1 MTASNQLDRA
11 LLAKLLRKRHDV
23 ITRSQSARCGM
34 SDRAL
39 LYRIRPDGPW
49 QRLLPGV
56 YLARTGEPTTDQ
68 REMATLLYAGSGSVI
83 TAFAAMR
90 RLGLKAPRA
99 TGIDVIDVLVPMS
112 RQRKSVSFLRL
123 HRTTRMPEYFCVS
136 GPIRFVMAA
145 RAVADAARQSAN
157 WRDVRALVAGSVQA
171 DWCRTRDLTA
181 ELDEGPRQGSAWLR
195 RVLAEVADGVRSGAE
210 GDFRDLVIRA
220 GLPKPMFNARLYA
233 GNVLIAVA
241 DAWWPDACV
250 AAEVD
255 SREWHLSAE
264 QWEQTI
270 RRHARMTAQGILVLH
285 FTPKQIRTEPVQ
297 VVAALRA
304 ALDAG
309 RAGQA
314 AVRALPAAG

>member
-1 MTASNQLDRA
+1 MAATPKLDRD
-11 LLAKLLRKRHDV
+11 LLARLLREQHDV
-23 ITRSQSARCGM
+23 IDRGQAFSCGM
-34 SDRAL
+34 TDKAL
-39 LYRIRPDGPW
+39 QYRIRRGGPW
-49 QRLLPGV
+49 QTVLRGV
-56 YLARTGEPTTDQ
+56 YLARTGVLTTDQ
-68 REMATLLYAGSGSVI
+68 RDMAALLYAGPGSVI
-83 TAFAAMR
+83 TGYAAMA
-90 RLGLKAPRA
+90 RLGMRTLLTRR
-99 TGIDVIDVLVPMS
+99 VDVLVS
-112 RQRKSVSFLRL
+112 AVSKRSSSAYVRVW
-123 HRTTRMPEYFCVS
+123 RTTRMPEQFCVS
-136 GPIRFVMAA
+136 GQIRFALA
-145 RAVADAARQSAN
+145 TRAVADAARQLAN
-157 WRDVRALVAGSVQA
+157 QRDVRALVAGSVQD
-171 DWCRTRDLTA
+171 DWCRIRDLTA
-181 ELDEGPRQGSAWLR
+181 ELDEGPRRGSALLR

-210 GDFRDLVIRA
+210 GEFRDLVISA

-285 FTPKQIRTEPVQ
+285 FTPKQIRTEPAQ

-309 RAGQA
+309 RAGQP